1 VVASGIAM
9 MALIMDATELLLTR
23 ASNGKLT
30 EPAPDDETLRI
41 ALQAAVR
48 APDHASLQPFRFC
61 LVRGDA
67 RARLGQV
74 FAEAQQRRAPNG
86 PVEAVEKARKNPLRA
101 PLLIVVAA
109 RLQAHPKVPQV
120 EQLLTAGAAAH
131 AILLALHARGFA
143 GIWRTGDAAYDDSV
157 KAALGL
163 AASDAIIGFLYCGTP
178 NAPTPA
184 LKRAAPESVTTE
196 WTEPLA

>member
-1 VVASGIAM
+1 
-9 MALIMDATELLLTR
+9 MALNMDATELLLTR
-23 ASNGKLT
+23 TSNGKLT
-30 EPAPDDETLRI
+30 EPAPDDQTIHI

-48 APDHASLQPFRFC
+48 APDHAALQPFRFC
-61 LVRGDA
+61 LVRGEA

-109 RLQAHPKVPQV
+109 HVQAHPKVPEIEQV
-120 EQLLTAGAAAH
+120 LTAGAAAH
-131 AILLALHARGFA
+131 AILLALHARRFA
-143 GIWRTGDAAYDDSV
+143 GIWRTGDAAYDPTV

-163 AASDAIIGFLYCGTP
+163 ATTDAIIGFIYCGTP

-184 LKRAAPESVTTE
+184 IKRPLPEALTTE
-196 WTEPLA
+196 WTAPLT

>member
-1 VVASGIAM
+1 VVVAGIAI
-9 MALIMDATELLLTR
+9 MALTMDATELLLTR

-30 EPAPDDETLRI
+30 EPAPDDETLRL

-48 APDHASLQPFRFC
+48 APDHAALQPVRFC
-61 LVRGDA
+61 LVRGEA

-74 FAEAQQRRAPNG
+74 FADAQQRRAPNG

-101 PLLIVVAA
+101 PLMIVVAA
-109 RLQAHPKVPQV
+109 RVQAHPKVPEIEQV
-120 EQLLTAGAAAH
+120 LSAGAAAH

-143 GIWRTGDAAYDDSV
+143 GIWRTGDAAYDPTV

-163 AASDAIIGFLYCGTP
+163 AASDAIIGFIYCGTP
-178 NAPTPA
+178 NAATPA
-184 LKRAAPESVTTE
+184 IKRPLPEALTTE
-196 WTEPLA
+196 WTAPLT

>member
-1 VVASGIAM
+1 
-9 MALIMDATELLLTR
+9 MDATELLLTR

-61 LVRGDA
+61 LVRGEA
-67 RARLGQV
+67 RARLGEV
-74 FAEAQQRRAPNG
+74 FAEALQRRAPNG
-86 PVEAVEKARKNPLRA
+86 PIEALEKARKNPLRA

-109 RLQAHPKVPQV
+109 RLQPHPKVPEV
-120 EQLLTAGAAAH
+120 EQLLSAGAAAH

-143 GIWRTGDAAYDDSV
+143 GIWRTGDAAYDAAV
-157 KAALGL
+157 KVAFGFAP
-163 AASDAIIGFLYCGTP
+163 SDAIVGFVYCGTP

-184 LKRAAPESVTTE
+184 LKRAMPETLTTE
-196 WTEPLA
+196 WTGPLS